1 VGTMCEEAGRRVN
14 VGLLRFVRAHYFASS
29 VLTPQGYKSE
39 QRPLHTL
46 TPSHIISRCLLVFF
60 LVPEERERERK
71 KEREKERDFGALES
85 VASPSP
91 SMHGRTR
98 LDPFQGH
105 TGAPAEPCDLPHA
118 RGPCVPPR

>member
-60 LVPEERERERK
+60 LVPEERERERE
-71 KEREKERDFGALES
+71 KERERERERFWSFRECCFSFPLDAWQNKTGPLPRS
-85 VASPSP
+85 HRSTY
-91 SMHGRTR
+91 RT
-98 LDPFQGH
+98 L
-105 TGAPAEPCDLPHA
+105 
-118 RGPCVPPR
+118 